1 MKPALIIFVRNP
13 VLGKVKTR
21 IAASIGDEKALA
33 VYKFLL
39 EHTKYITEGLP
50 VARFVFYADEIV
62 KNDLW
67 LGYEKCL
74 QGGIDLGERMNNAFE
89 DIFVKGFKKIIII
102 GSDCYALDEQLISD
116 AFLKLEKYEIVIG
129 PAADG
134 GYYLMGMQSPFK
146 NLFQDITWSSNSVF
160 DETIN
165 QIQQQKLSFYLLP
178 LLNDVDEAMDI
189 TFDYQ
194 NLQA

>member
-1 MKPALIIFVRNP
+1 M
-13 VLGKVKTR
+13 
-21 IAASIGDEKALA
+21 
-33 VYKFLL
+33 
-39 EHTKYITEGLP
+39 
-50 VARFVFYADEIV
+50 
-62 KNDLW
+62 
-67 LGYEKCL
+67 
-74 QGGIDLGERMNNAFE
+74 
-89 DIFVKGFKKIIII
+89 
-102 GSDCYALDEQLISD
+102 ISD